1 MAGATAPDHDNRH
14 DEGYAVDRFGG
25 PVRDPTRNVLDLVE
39 AAIKRQ
45 DDLREMASMH
55 NREMSQFRTVF
66 DDKIDQM
73 RAEFAEKLAGKESE
87 RLDSIRAVDQAT
99 VQQRATVYE
108 QQVQALAKAASETAE
123 TLRKQVESTALASD
137 TKNDAKFAEVTRALA
152 ALQEAQFRTAGGK
165 EQVTETRAS
174 LTAAQGII
182 GTVLAVVAAVGLYL
196 GVKNSDAVTPTQLQ
210 NNAPYVA
217 DKPALDASIAR
228 LQAQVAALLAAKK

>member
-1 MAGATAPDHDNRH
+1 MTPAPATSAQQPP
-14 DEGYAVDRFGG
+14 GPAVDAQGRT
-25 PVRDPTRNVLDLVE
+25 VVDPTQNVLDLVE

-45 DDLREMASMH
+45 DDLREMESKH
-55 NREMSQFRTVF
+55 TREMSTFRTVF
-66 DDKIDQM
+66 DNKIDGM

-165 EQVTETRAS
+165 EQVTETRATIS
-174 LTAAQGII
+174 SAQ
-182 GTVLAVVAAVGLYL
+182 AVVGIVLSLVAAAGLYL
-196 GVKNSDAVTPTQLQ
+196 GVHNSNAVTPAELQ
-210 NNAPYVA
+210 SQAPYVA
-217 DKPALDASIAR
+217 DKPVLTAEIAR
-228 LQAQVAALLAAKK
+228 LQAQVAALIAGKK